1 MRNDEYEGLV
11 MYIYIYIK
19 ELCKKEDMCV
29 NKLCVF
35 CRSQWTWTNVFW
47 NQSKER
53 QE

>member
-11 MYIYIYIK
+11 M
-19 ELCKKEDMCV
+19 CKKEDMCV